1 MSDPIE
7 IPISEDTP
15 LYSERIGLDG
25 RDFLFEFDWND
36 REGRWYLSIR
46 GVDETPLALG
56 IKVVANWPLLRRF
69 SDPSLPQGSLFA
81 ADLSPENGESPTYL
95 ELGKRVRLL
104 YFPPV

>member
-7 IPISEDTP
+7 IPVAEDTP
-15 LYSERIGLDG
+15 LYSERITLDG

-46 GVDETPLALG
+46 SVSGSPLVLG
-56 IKVVANWPLLRRF
+56 IKIVANWPLLHRF
-69 SDPSLPQGSLFA
+69 TNPDLPPGNLFA
-81 ADLSPENGESPTYL
+81 SDLSPEAGESPGFL

-104 YFPPV
+104 YFTVS